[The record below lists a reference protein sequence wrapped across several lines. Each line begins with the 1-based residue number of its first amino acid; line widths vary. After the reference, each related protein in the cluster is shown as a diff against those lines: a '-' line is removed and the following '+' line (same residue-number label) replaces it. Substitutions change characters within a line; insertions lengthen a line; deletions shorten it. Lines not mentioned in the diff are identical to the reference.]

1 MTRVILTTT
10 RRHTQ
15 SNEASGYIYLIDPS
29 AQRVIQRSTMIE
41 PPYRALETNPRGGMR
56 GGKGISIRPDR
67 IAIANSA
74 AVFHYDPAWNLLDV
88 FSHPSCSAIHDIA
101 FQGDTLWVT
110 SARTDLLLQF
120 DLQGNL
126 LKHHYLR
133 QPSPALDRLGWN
145 PPRLLSS
152 EHILQGKIDF
162 RNPKTH
168 DELTFDRAHV
178 NSICFLSSGEVLAS
192 LGQIVD
198 ADLAATLRLKVLLMR
213 LGLWPGIL
221 SVNRQ
226 LSSILKVKKDLHSDL
241 VVRPA
246 KARSAV
252 VRISPDS
259 DHQLCLEIPEVN
271 TPSHSLLALPDDSVL
286 YLNTHSGQV
295 VHFDPWTGKTH
306 SATKVTDGFLRG
318 ITALQ
323 DRTYL
328 MGSKGELIYF
338 DLDTCQ
344 VKDVFKFTDDP
355 KESVYDLKILPDH
368 YANPPASFEKHFLQS
383 TNQLAADFLRNS
395 GKLNLPIRTQ
405 PTGRVSGV

>member
-1 MTRVILTTT
+1 MTRVIVTTT
-10 RRHTQ
+10 CRHTQ
-15 SNEASGYIYLIDPS
+15 SHEASGYVYLIDPS
-29 AQRVIQRSTMIE
+29 TRRLIQRSTMIE

-67 IAIANSA
+67 IAVANSA
-74 AVFHYDPAWNLLDV
+74 AIFHYDPAWNLLGV

-101 FQGDTLWVT
+101 FQGEALWVT
-110 SARTDLLLQF
+110 SSRTDLLLQF

-126 LKHHYLR
+126 LKHYYLR
-133 QPSPALDRLGWN
+133 EPSPALDRLGWN
-145 PPRLLSS
+145 PPQLLSS

-178 NSICFLSSGEVLAS
+178 NSICFLSSGEALVS
-192 LGQIVD
+192 LGQIVN
-198 ADLAATLRLKVLLMR
+198 ADLAASLRLKVLLMR
-213 LGLWPGIL
+213 LGLWSGIL
-221 SVNRQ
+221 SVNRK

-252 VRISPDS
+252 VRISPDG

-286 YLNTHSGQV
+286 YLNTHTGQV
-295 VHFDPWTGKTH
+295 VHFEPRSGKIH

-318 ITALQ
+318 ITALHDQ
-323 DRTYL
+323 TYL
-328 MGSKGELIYF
+328 LGSKGELIFF
-338 DLDTCQ
+338 DLKTCQ
-344 VKDVFKFTDDP
+344 VRDSLKFTDDP
-355 KESVYDLKILPDH
+355 KESVYDIKVLPDH
-368 YANPPASFEKHFLQS
+368 YAQPPASFEEHFLQS
-383 TNQLAADFLRNS
+383 THQSAADFLRNS
-395 GKLNLPIRTQ
+395 GNLNSQISSQ
-405 PTGRVSGV
+405 PAG